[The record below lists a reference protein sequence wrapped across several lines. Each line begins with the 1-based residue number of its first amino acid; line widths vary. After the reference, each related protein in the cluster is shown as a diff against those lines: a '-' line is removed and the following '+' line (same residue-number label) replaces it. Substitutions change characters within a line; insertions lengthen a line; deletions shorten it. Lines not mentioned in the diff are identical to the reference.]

1 MRLYFSPTS
10 PYVRK
15 VMVTAIETGLE
26 SRIDKIV
33 SPGGPDEAA
42 LARANPLAKV
52 PALVLDDGDVLYDSP
67 VICEY
72 LDSQHAGTP
81 VFPAKGPDRWTAL
94 RRQALGDGIL
104 DAAILRRMETMRPA
118 EQRSADAAAKQERK
132 VTRGLDALEAEAEA
146 EAGQL
151 ANPLGKPGIGDIAAA
166 CALGYLDL
174 RFAAEDWRAG
184 RPALAAWYEG
194 MAKRRSLRETQPAA

>member
-26 SRIDKIV
+26 GRIEKFV
-33 SPGGPDEAA
+33 TAAGPDEAT
-42 LARANPLAKV
+42 LGKANPLGKV

-72 LDSQHAGTP
+72 LDSLHAGAA
-81 VFPAKGPDRWTAL
+81 VFPAKGPDRWAAL
-94 RRQALGDGIL
+94 RRQALADGIL
-104 DAAILRRMETMRPA
+104 DAAILRRMEEMRPA
-118 EQRSADAAAKQERK
+118 EQRSADAAAKQWRK
-132 VTRGLDALEAEAEA
+132 VTRALDALEAEAT
-146 EAGQL
+146 AGQL
-151 ANPLGKPGIGDIAAA
+151 ADPTGKQTIGDIAAA

-174 RFAAEDWRAG
+174 RFATEDWRPT
-184 RPALAAWYEG
+184 RSALAAWFAA
-194 MAKRRSLRETQPAA
+194 MAKRRSLRETKPAA